1 MDVGQAIAFLS
12 RFDNIMSNSRVHSAL
27 TDSCN
32 TCSKSVSMGC
42 NLPDFTLNYAH
53 YKAGLQGGPN
63 K

>member
-1 MDVGQAIAFLS
+1 MKKYILQIGLIILLISPAHYALS
-12 RFDNIMSNSRVHSAL
+12 SSRDIKESHF
-27 TDSCN
+27 
-32 TCSKSVSMGC
+32 GI